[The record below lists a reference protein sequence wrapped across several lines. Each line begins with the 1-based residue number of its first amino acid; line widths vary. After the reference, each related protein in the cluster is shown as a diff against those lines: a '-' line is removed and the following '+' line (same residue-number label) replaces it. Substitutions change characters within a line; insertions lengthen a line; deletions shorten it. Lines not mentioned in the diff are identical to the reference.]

1 MDLLRVVA
9 GYVFGAEVGN
19 RTQLPRSHKKMKIV
33 ILSDKK
39 PGHYKQS
46 LGIVEKMPECQ
57 TAWLEIQF
65 RRKWRDN
72 LLRVFISVFG
82 GMSLSTSLI
91 HRLLRWSL
99 IPESYNALA
108 QLQTADIILSTGSS
122 VAAVNL
128 LLGRI
133 LGAKTVTCRRPSPIG
148 TRYFDL
154 AILPMI
160 SWHQAS
166 GKDNICRTIGVPNPI
181 SPDMLE
187 VKRRQLKDELNL
199 SDCPRIGV
207 LLGGTD
213 RHETITIADAE
224 RLSEI
229 CKVTAEKTNAQILVT
244 TSRRT
249 PLDVTE
255 HLVSTLKSTDWCP
268 FFITPDTPS
277 EFEDPYQAILALSDL
292 LIVTAD
298 SFSMVCEATSSGRS
312 VVVLMLSEEKARCP
326 KRYQVYRYMEEHSIV
341 TRSRLDGLETQIANT
356 LTSNGSNKP
365 LRDTETAVE
374 AIRQL
379 VTNR

>member
-1 MDLLRVVA
+1 
-9 GYVFGAEVGN
+9 
-19 RTQLPRSHKKMKIV
+19 MKIV

-46 LGIVEKMPECQ
+46 LGIVEKMPECR
-57 TAWLEIQF
+57 TVWLEIQF

-72 LLRVFISVFG
+72 LLRVFMCLFG
-82 GMSLSTSLI
+82 GVSLPISLI

-99 IPESYNALA
+99 IPESYNALV
-108 QLQTADIILSTGSS
+108 QHQTADIILSTGSS
-122 VAAVNL
+122 VAVVNL

-133 LGAKTVTCRRPSPIG
+133 LRAVTVTCRRPSPVG

-160 SWHQAS
+160 SWHHAS
-166 GKDNICRTIGVPNPI
+166 RKDNICRTIGVPNPI
-181 SPDMLE
+181 SPESLDAKRKQLE
-187 VKRRQLKDELNL
+187 RELNL

-213 RHETITIADAE
+213 RHETITRDDAE

-229 CKVTAEKTNAQILVT
+229 CKVAAEKMNAQILVT

-249 PLDVTE
+249 PPDVTDY
-255 HLVSTLKSTDWCP
+255 LVSTVKHADWCP
-268 FFITPDTPS
+268 LFLTPDTS
-277 EFEDPYQAILALSDL
+277 SALEDPYQAILALSDL

-298 SFSMVCEATSSGRS
+298 SFSMVCEAASSGRT
-312 VVVLMLSEEKARCP
+312 VIVLRLSEEKPRLP
-326 KRYQVYRYMEEHSIV
+326 KRYEVYRYMEAHAIV
-341 TRSRLDGLETQIANT
+341 SRCSLDGLETHIANA
-356 LTSNGSNKP
+356 LAAEMSNKS
-365 LRDTETAVE
+365 LQDTEIAVE

-379 VTNR
+379 LRCD

>member
-1 MDLLRVVA
+1 MRV
-9 GYVFGAEVGN
+9 
-19 RTQLPRSHKKMKIV
+19 V

-46 LGIVEKMPECQ
+46 LGIVEKMPECR
-57 TAWLEIQF
+57 TVWLEIQF

-72 LLRVFISVFG
+72 LLRVFMCMFG
-82 GMSLSTSLI
+82 GIPLPISLI

-99 IPESYNALA
+99 IPESYNALV
-108 QLQTADIILSTGSS
+108 QHQTADIILSTGSS

-133 LGAKTVTCRRPSPIG
+133 LHAMTVTCRRPSPVG

-160 SWHQAS
+160 SWHNAS
-166 GKDNICRTIGVPNPI
+166 RKANICRTIGVPNPI
-181 SPDMLE
+181 SPDLLN
-187 VKRRQLKDELNL
+187 VKRKQLKDKLNL

-213 RHETITIADAE
+213 RHETITRDEAE
-224 RLSEI
+224 WLSEI
-229 CKVTAEKTNAQILVT
+229 CKGTAEKMNAQILVT

-255 HLVSTLKSTDWCP
+255 HLVSTLKHTDGCP
-268 FFITPDTPS
+268 LFITPDTPS
-277 EFEDPYQAILALSDL
+277 ELEDPYQAILALSDL

-298 SFSMVCEATSSGRS
+298 SFSMVCEAANSGRT
-312 VVVLMLSEEKARCP
+312 VIVLMLSEEKTRLP
-326 KRYQVYRYMEEHSIV
+326 RRYEVYRYMEEHSIV
-341 TRSRLDGLETQIANT
+341 SRCRLDGLEMHIANA
-356 LTSNGSNKP
+356 LTSEMSNKS
-365 LRDTETAVE
+365 LQDTETAVE

-379 VTNR
+379 MANRNSI

>member
-1 MDLLRVVA
+1 
-9 GYVFGAEVGN
+9 
-19 RTQLPRSHKKMKIV
+19 MKVV
-33 ILSDKK
+33 ILSDRK

-46 LGIVEKMPECQ
+46 LGIIDKIPECQ
-57 TAWLEIQF
+57 SVWLEIQF

-72 LLRVFISVFG
+72 LLRVFMCVFG
-82 GMSLSTSLI
+82 GAPLSTSFSYT
-91 HRLLRWSL
+91 LLRWSL
-99 IPESYNALA
+99 IPESYHALV

-133 LGAKTVTCRRPSPIG
+133 LGAKTVTCRRPSPVG

-166 GKDNICRTIGVPNPI
+166 REDNICRTIGVPNPI
-181 SPDMLE
+181 SPDLLD
-187 VKRRQLKDELNL
+187 VKREQLKEELHL

-213 RHETITIADAE
+213 RHETITIDDAE
-224 RLSEI
+224 WLSEI
-229 CKVTAEKTNAQILVT
+229 CEATAERMNVQIFVT

-249 PLDVTE
+249 PSDVTE
-255 HLVSTLKSTDWCP
+255 HLVSTVKDTDWCP
-268 FFITPDTPS
+268 FFITPDTSS
-277 EFEDPYQAILALSDL
+277 ELEDPYQAILALSDL

-298 SFSMVCEATSSGRS
+298 SFSMVCEAASSRRS
-312 VVVLMLSEEKARCP
+312 VVVLTLSHKGVRPP
-326 KRYQVYRYMEEHSIV
+326 KRHEVYRYMEESSIV
-341 TRSRLDGLETQIANT
+341 NRCRLDELETHIINS
-356 LTSNGSNKP
+356 LISDMSNKP
-365 LRDTETAVE
+365 LQDTQTAVE

-379 VTNR
+379 VRDI

>member
-1 MDLLRVVA
+1 
-9 GYVFGAEVGN
+9 
-19 RTQLPRSHKKMKIV
+19 MKVV

-39 PGHYKQS
+39 PGHYNQS
-46 LGIVEKMPECQ
+46 LGIVKKMPECQ

-72 LLRVFISVFG
+72 LLRVLMCIFG
-82 GMSLSTSLI
+82 GTPLPISLI
-91 HRLLRWSL
+91 HTLLRWSL
-99 IPESYNALA
+99 IPKSYNALI
-108 QLQTADIILSTGSS
+108 QHQTADIVLSTGSS

-128 LLGRI
+128 LLGRL

-148 TRYFDL
+148 TRHFDL

-160 SWHQAS
+160 SWHNAS
-166 GKDNICRTIGVPNPI
+166 RKDNICRTIGVPNPI
-181 SPDMLE
+181 SPDLLDA
-187 VKRRQLKDELNL
+187 KREQLKAELHL
-199 SDCPRIGV
+199 SDSPRIGV

-213 RHETITIADAE
+213 RHETITRKDAE

-229 CKVTAEKTNAQILVT
+229 CKVTAEKTHAQILVT

-249 PLDVTE
+249 PVDVTE

-268 FFITPDTPS
+268 LFITPDTPS
-277 EFEDPYQAILALSDL
+277 ELEDPYQAILALSDL

-298 SFSMVCEATSSGRS
+298 SFSMVCEAASSGRS

-326 KRYQVYRYMEEHSIV
+326 KRYQVYRYMEEHFIV
-341 TRSRLDGLETQIANT
+341 SRCRLDGLETHIANA
-356 LTSNGSNKP
+356 LTSDMSNKP

-379 VTNR
+379 GRCG

>member
-1 MDLLRVVA
+1 MKVV
-9 GYVFGAEVGN
+9 V
-19 RTQLPRSHKKMKIV
+19 
-33 ILSDKK
+33 LSDKK

-57 TAWLEIQF
+57 AVWLEIQF

-72 LLRVFISVFG
+72 LLRVFMRVFG
-82 GMSLSTSLI
+82 GASLPIPLI
-91 HRLLRWSL
+91 HTLLRWSL
-99 IPESYNALA
+99 MPESYHALV

-133 LGAKTVTCRRPSPIG
+133 LGAKTVTCRRPSPVG

-166 GKDNICRTIGVPNPI
+166 RKDNICRTIGVPNPI
-181 SPDMLE
+181 SLHLLD
-187 VKRRQLKDELNL
+187 VKREQLKKELHL

-213 RHETITIADAE
+213 RHETITIEDAE
-224 RLSEI
+224 WLSEI
-229 CKVTAEKTNAQILVT
+229 CEATAERMNVQIFVT

-249 PLDVTE
+249 PSDVTE
-255 HLVSTLKSTDWCP
+255 HLVSTVKDTDWCP
-268 FFITPDTPS
+268 FFITPDMSS
-277 EFEDPYQAILALSDL
+277 ELEDPYQAILALSDL

-298 SFSMVCEATSSGRS
+298 SFSMVCEAASSGRNVAVLTLSHKS
-312 VVVLMLSEEKARCP
+312 VRPP
-326 KRYQVYRYMEEHSIV
+326 KRHEVYRYMEESFIV
-341 TRSRLDGLETQIANT
+341 NRCRLDELETHIINS
-356 LTSNGSNKP
+356 LISDVPNKP
-365 LRDTETAVE
+365 LQDTATAVE

-379 VTNR
+379 FTWG